1 MESAGSFHG
10 DGEEGDPLLLASLK
24 ENVLPLE
31 LVCWAGFSVALD
43 NLEILYL
50 IYIFLT
56 WVSSKYIGVVEDG
69 ADLVGLV
76 QTLLFSSVIL
86 VKKTNQKYLDLDTP
100 GF

>member
-1 MESAGSFHG
+1 MRRIKFRIKKKKIVKMHTTNKFK
-10 DGEEGDPLLLASLK
+10 LHVFL
-24 ENVLPLE
+24 
-31 LVCWAGFSVALD
+31 GFDKSKR

-50 IYIFLT
+50 VYIFLT

-76 QTLLFSSVIL
+76 QTLLLSSVIL